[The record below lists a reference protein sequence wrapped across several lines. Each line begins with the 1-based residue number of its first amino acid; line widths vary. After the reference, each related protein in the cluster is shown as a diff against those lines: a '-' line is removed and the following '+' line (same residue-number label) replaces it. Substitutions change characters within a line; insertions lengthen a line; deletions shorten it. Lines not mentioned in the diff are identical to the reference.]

1 MAPLILHNVPDD
13 ELYVGDDGIRRPYA
27 VMFPQQDGAGS
38 GRSRRAAHESGSF
51 GKSTRR
57 SRSKTGTPARREDP
71 TIAAADKVFSSW
83 AAQQTQSTTPSGAG
97 GASKRNSGLISS
109 ASAPSLGQGLDDGAA
124 PATAQTRFVA
134 PQEPTEV
141 ILRGYRSQQQQYAAI
156 NHYEQ
161 LAGRICED
169 YPREPPAEL
178 RRYKS
183 ELRDPAFTKRRAL
196 TTEERTKVNRSDS
209 GEHWVKVTFESSE
222 AADAAIYA
230 SPQQILGHLIYA
242 EPYHGIPP
250 ARDEAIID
258 TSSLIHD
265 EEVRAP
271 RRGVDVLGFTKAM
284 MNPDNFDFSP
294 PRSQLSSR
302 TADTTT
308 VASTLDTSTVS
319 SGTVTGN
326 ATSTGIDGGIALQNR
341 KQKQAEEDLFCQ
353 RIPTARK
360 AKLLPAEQAL
370 LPAPS
375 VTQRII
381 TNIPMLKW
389 FSGSMIGNEV
399 PRTDMGDFD
408 WDRASLY
415 WKIIWWL
422 DNVFGLFGKEIVS
435 ADRDE

>member
-1 MAPLILHNVPDD
+1 M
-13 ELYVGDDGIRRPYA
+13 
-27 VMFPQQDGAGS
+27 
-38 GRSRRAAHESGSF
+38 
-51 GKSTRR
+51 
-57 SRSKTGTPARREDP
+57 
-71 TIAAADKVFSSW
+71 
-83 AAQQTQSTTPSGAG
+83 
-97 GASKRNSGLISS
+97 
-109 ASAPSLGQGLDDGAA
+109 
-124 PATAQTRFVA
+124 
-134 PQEPTEV
+134 
-141 ILRGYRSQQQQYAAI
+141 
-156 NHYEQ
+156 
-161 LAGRICED
+161 
-169 YPREPPAEL
+169 

-230 SPQQILGHLIYA
+230 SPQSILGHIVYA

-250 ARDEAIID
+250 SRDEAIID
-258 TSSLIHD
+258 TSALIND
-265 EEVRAP
+265 EEARAP
-271 RRGVDVLGFTKAM
+271 ARRVDAYGFTKAM
-284 MNPDNFDFSP
+284 MNPDSFGFSPP
-294 PRSQLSSR
+294 PRSQASSR

-308 VASTLDTSTVS
+308 VASTMDTNTVS

-326 ATSTGIDGGIALQNR
+326 STGIDNGIPLQNR
-341 KQKQAEEDLFCQ
+341 TQQKQAEDDGFCQ

-375 VTQRII
+375 VTQRIL
-381 TNIPMLKW
+381 NNVPMLKW

-399 PRTDMGDFD
+399 PRTDMGEFD

-435 ADRDE
+435 ADRDD